1 MNSQC
6 SSQMIRIC
14 ASYICYDQVEGKVD
28 VLLTIIE
35 EIWQNTISSLPRKDQ
50 MSSKSNNFA
59 QGQTLP
65 CSYLENLKNDLI
77 RLRRSDREQKLG

>member
-1 MNSQC
+1 M
-6 SSQMIRIC
+6 
-14 ASYICYDQVEGKVD
+14 EGKVD

-65 CSYLENLKNDLI
+65 CSYLENLKSDPNS
-77 RLRRSDREQKLG
+77 LRRSDREQK